1 MVDVLAVAV
10 PSAPAQ
16 AERLKNRLFGVAP
29 GHLLADRRR

>member
-1 MVDVLAVAV
+1 MVDLLAVAL

-16 AERLKNRLFGVAP
+16 AERLKIRLFGAAP